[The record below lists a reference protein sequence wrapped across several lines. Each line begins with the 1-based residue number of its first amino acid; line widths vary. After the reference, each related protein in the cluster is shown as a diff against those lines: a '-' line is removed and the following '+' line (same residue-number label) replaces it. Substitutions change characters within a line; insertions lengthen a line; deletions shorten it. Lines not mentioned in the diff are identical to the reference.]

1 MTFPRTSGVLLHPT
15 SFPSPYGIGDLGPG
29 ARGFIDFLAAS
40 RQQIWQVLP
49 LGTPGYG
56 NSPYLA
62 YSAIAVS
69 PLLISPEGLKA
80 AHLLQDSDVEALP
93 NFEAHKADFEGASQV
108 KMPLFRRAFTR
119 FLAGEGRP
127 IRPEP
132 GPNHSHDSGQHS
144 GHDSDHEPAQTEPH
158 VLATIEQDFAE
169 FCDRSAHWL
178 DDYALFMAIK
188 ADHEGLSWHQWPAPL
203 ASRSPE
209 ALAEVRS
216 RLAGEVEFQRFL
228 QFLVAAQWRAL
239 KTYANDRGISIIGDI
254 PIYVAHDSADVW
266 ANPENFCLN
275 PETYEPAQMAGVP
288 PDYFSETG
296 QLWGNPVYNW
306 DHLQTTNFSWWIERF
321 EALLDW
327 MDVIRID
334 HFRGFESYWS
344 VPEGETTA
352 MNGTWIQAPGHAL
365 FEAVQAK
372 LGSLPIVAEDL
383 GIITPEVEAL
393 RDRFEFPG
401 MKILQF
407 AFGSGPG
414 NPYLPF
420 NFWGRNWV
428 IYTGTHDNDTTM
440 GWFTNSSQN
449 DQDHICNFVGND
461 DRTNLHWHLIRL
473 ALMSLANQAIVPLQ
487 DLLGLGSDARMNF
500 PGTATGNWDWR
511 YEAAELT
518 EPIAQQM
525 ASITEISGRAS

>member
-40 RQQIWQVLP
+40 RQRIWQVLP

-56 NSPYLA
+56 SSPYLA
-62 YSAIAVS
+62 YSAVAVN
-69 PLLISPEGLKA
+69 PLLISPEGLRSVQ
-80 AHLLQDSDVEALP
+80 LLQDSDLTPLP
-93 NFEAHKADFEGASQV
+93 NFAAHKADFEGAAAA
-108 KMPLFRRAFTR
+108 KLPLFRKAFAR
-119 FLAGEGRP
+119 FQAGEGQP
-127 IRPEP
+127 IVAEAVPK
-132 GPNHSHDSGQHS
+132 S
-144 GHDSDHEPAQTEPH
+144 SDHHDHQDHHEHQDQAPADSPPASLH
-158 VLATIEQDFAE
+158 QDYAE
-169 FCDRSAHWL
+169 FCARSAHWL

-188 ADHEGLSWHQWPAPL
+188 GDQDGNSWHQWPEPL
-203 ASRSPE
+203 ASRNPE
-209 ALAEVRS
+209 ALGQARS
-216 RLAGEVEFQRFL
+216 ALQDEVEFQRFL
-228 QFLVAAQWRAL
+228 QFIVAAQWRVL
-239 KTYANDRGISIIGDI
+239 KRYANDRGISIVGDI

-288 PDYFSETG
+288 PDYFSATG

-306 DHLQTTNFSWWIERF
+306 EHLEKTGFEWWLKRF
-321 EALLDW
+321 ESLLDW

-352 MNGTWIQAPGHAL
+352 MNGTWIAAPGHAL

-428 IYTGTHDNDTTM
+428 VYTGTHDNDTTM
-440 GWFTNSSQN
+440 GWFNLSSPE
-449 DQDHICNFVGND
+449 DQQHLCNFIGSD
-461 DRTNLHWHLIRL
+461 DRANLHWHLIRI

-487 DLLGLGSDARMNF
+487 DLLGLDSDARMNF

-511 YEAAELT
+511 YRAEELT
-518 EPIAQQM
+518 DAIAQKM
-525 ASITEISGRAS
+525 ALITEISGRAG

>member
-1 MTFPRTSGVLLHPT
+1 MTFPRTSGILLHPT

-40 RQQIWQVLP
+40 RQRLWQVLP

-62 YSAIAVS
+62 YSAIAVN
-69 PLLISPEGLKA
+69 PLLISPEGLLA
-80 AHLLQDSDVEALP
+80 VQLLQESDLGPLP
-93 NFEAHKADFEGASQV
+93 AFASHKADFDGAAQV
-108 KMPLFRRAFTR
+108 KLPLLRKAFAR
-119 FLAGEGRP
+119 FQAGEGQP
-127 IRPEP
+127 IVAEP
-132 GPNHSHDSGQHS
+132 GPNNHNDGHHD
-144 GHDSDHEPAQTEPH
+144 GHDDGHHNEPATP
-158 VLATIEQDFAE
+158 VKTIQDDYAD
-169 FCDRSAHWL
+169 FCQRSAHWL

-188 ADHEGLSWHQWPAPL
+188 GEKEGQSWHQWPVAL
-203 ASRSPE
+203 AAREPE
-209 ALAEVRS
+209 ALAEARS
-216 RLAGEVEFQRFL
+216 RLATEVEFQRFL
-228 QFLVAAQWRAL
+228 QFIVAAQWRAL

-266 ANPENFCLN
+266 SNRDNFCLN

-306 DHLQTTNFSWWIERF
+306 AYLEQNHFDWWIKRF

-352 MNGTWIQAPGHAL
+352 MNGTWIEAPGHAL
-365 FEAVQAK
+365 FEAVRDR

-407 AFGSGPG
+407 AFGSGSG

-428 IYTGTHDNDTTM
+428 VYTGTHDNDTTV
-440 GWFTNSSQN
+440 GWFNQSSDENQRHLC
-449 DQDHICNFVGND
+449 DFLGTQD
-461 DRTNLHWHLIRL
+461 RSNLHWQLIRL

-487 DLLGLGSDARMNF
+487 DLLGLDSAARMNF

-511 YEAAELT
+511 YGAEELT
-518 EPIAQQM
+518 DTIAQTM
-525 ASITEISGRAS
+525 AQITELSGRA

>member
-40 RQQIWQVLP
+40 RQRIWQVLP

-56 NSPYLA
+56 SSPYLA

-69 PLLISPEGLKA
+69 PLLISPEGLKV
-80 AHLLQDSDVEALP
+80 AHLLQDADFEALP
-93 NFEAHKADFEGASQV
+93 PFETHQADFEGASQV
-108 KMPLFRRAFTR
+108 KLPLFRRAFAR
-119 FLAGEGRP
+119 FLAGEGQP
-127 IRPEP
+127 IRPLPAPEP
-132 GPNHSHDSGQHS
+132 DSMPQSQAH
-144 GHDSDHEPAQTEPH
+144 PP
-158 VLATIEQDFAE
+158 ATIQQEFADFCA
-169 FCDRSAHWL
+169 RSAHWL

-188 ADHEGLSWHQWPAPL
+188 ADHDGLSWHQWPAPL

-209 ALAEVRS
+209 ALTEVRS
-216 RLAGEVEFQRFL
+216 RLAPEVDFQRFL
-228 QFLVAAQWRAL
+228 QFIVAAQWQAL
-239 KTYANDRGISIIGDI
+239 KTYANDRGISIVGDI

-288 PDYFSETG
+288 PDYFSATG
-296 QLWGNPVYNW
+296 QLWGNPVYDW
-306 DHLQTTNFSWWIERF
+306 DHLEKTGFDWWLKRF

-352 MNGTWIQAPGHAL
+352 MNGTWIAAPGHAL
-365 FEAVQAK
+365 FEAVKTK

-407 AFGSGPG
+407 AFGSGPS

-428 IYTGTHDNDTTM
+428 VYTGTHDNDTTM
-440 GWFTNSSQN
+440 GWFDNSSPQ
-449 DQDHICNFVGND
+449 DQQHLCDFLGTD
-461 DRTNLHWHLIRL
+461 DRANLHWTLIRL

-500 PGTATGNWDWR
+500 PGTATGNWGWR
-511 YEAAELT
+511 YDAAELT
-518 EPIAQQM
+518 ESIAQKM
-525 ASITEISGRAS
+525 AHITEMSGRAQ